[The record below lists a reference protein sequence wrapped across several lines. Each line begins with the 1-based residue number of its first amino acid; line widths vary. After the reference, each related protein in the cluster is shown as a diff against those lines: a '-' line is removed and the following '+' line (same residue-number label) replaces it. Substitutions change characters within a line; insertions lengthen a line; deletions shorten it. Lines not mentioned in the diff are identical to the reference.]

1 MNLAGG
7 LLLREHIFFTN
18 PLFDDSAKSESI
30 DMSNNSVYIKK
41 SNLALDSIAGA
52 FVYTDADSGSFKS
65 NNNLTFIDSST
76 VNTGD
81 NAYNRLYS
89 ASAPNSQDNV
99 LSIQNSTL
107 NISTDKKYY
116 SIRAVY
122 SADKTAENN
131 RLNIS
136 NTTINT
142 LNENNVSA
150 KNVDITGGYSYET
163 SRNNKVI
170 LDNSVLG
177 RKVTSVNGESAMVV
191 TKKSDCS

>member
-1 MNLAGG
+1 M
-7 LLLREHIFFTN
+7 
-18 PLFDDSAKSESI
+18 
-30 DMSNNSVYIKK
+30 
-41 SNLALDSIAGA
+41 
-52 FVYTDADSGSFKS
+52 
-65 NNNLTFIDSST
+65 
-76 VNTGD
+76 
-81 NAYNRLYS
+81 
-89 ASAPNSQDNV
+89 
-99 LSIQNSTL
+99 SIQNSTL
-107 NISTDKKYY
+107 NISTDKKSY

-177 RKVTSVNGESAMVV
+177 RKVTSINGESAMVI
-191 TKKSDCS
+191 TKKVRL

>member
-1 MNLAGG
+1 M
-7 LLLREHIFFTN
+7 
-18 PLFDDSAKSESI
+18 
-30 DMSNNSVYIKK
+30 
-41 SNLALDSIAGA
+41 
-52 FVYTDADSGSFKS
+52 
-65 NNNLTFIDSST
+65 
-76 VNTGD
+76 
-81 NAYNRLYS
+81 
-89 ASAPNSQDNV
+89 
-99 LSIQNSTL
+99 SIQNSTL
-107 NISTDKKYY
+107 NISTDKKSY

-170 LDNSVLG
+170 L
-177 RKVTSVNGESAMVV
+177 
-191 TKKSDCS
+191 